1 MEALPS
7 LALGPALG
15 SCFGSVPR
23 MTRNVSNVSSSIRNK
38 GGALHTFFVP
48 IVESYFP
55 NVAWFDIKSIV
66 RHIRFS
72 LQMVL

>member
-1 MEALPS
+1 
-7 LALGPALG
+7 
-15 SCFGSVPR
+15 